1 VDIQAIRGSAVIH
14 LFPATQ
20 DTVAQAYQD
29 TLVIAASPGI
39 HLSPGIVVSPATAQ
53 SLVTLVTLVTQ
64 DQAAIQVTRAAVS
77 LDTVDI
83 PEFRVT
89 LQSAGI
95 VGIRVSPVTHLTP
108 VIQVILGQALQ
119 DTLAIPERVA
129 TPLFPG
135 TPGTHQPLVIPVS
148 AVTAQRPVTPGTAPF
163 PVTQVIR
170 ARG

>member
-20 DTVAQAYQD
+20 DTVVQAHRG
-29 TLVIAASPGI
+29 TPVTVVSPGI
-39 HLSPGIVVSPATAQ
+39 HLSPGIVASPATAQ
-53 SLVTLVTLVTQ
+53 SLVTLVTQ

-77 LDTVDI
+77 LDTADI
-83 PEFRVT
+83 PESRVT

-95 VGIRVSPVTHLTP
+95 VGIRVSPATHLTP

-119 DTLAIPERVA
+119 DTQAIPARVA

-135 TPGTHQPLVIPVS
+135 TPGTLPSLVIPVS
-148 AVTAQRPVTPGTAPF
+148 AVTAQRLVIPGTAPF
-163 PVTQVIR
+163 PVTQVIQ